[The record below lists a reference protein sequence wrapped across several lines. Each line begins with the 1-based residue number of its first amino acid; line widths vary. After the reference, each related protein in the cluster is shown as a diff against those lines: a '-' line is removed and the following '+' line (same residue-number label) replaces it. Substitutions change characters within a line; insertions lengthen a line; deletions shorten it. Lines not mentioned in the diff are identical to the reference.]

1 MKSKQR
7 EAAELEAELL
17 RLNALV
23 RARREQLER
32 LKQCP
37 NPDCP
42 CRTVWREHVEKDL
55 ASQMGKIRRQVHGG
69 KARSPRK
76 VLPRRSS

>member
-17 RLNALV
+17 RLNELV
-23 RARREQLER
+23 RARREQLAR
-32 LKQCP
+32 LQNCP

-42 CRTVWREHVEKDL
+42 CRVVWREHVEKGL
-55 ASQMGKIRRQVHGG
+55 AGQMGKIRRQV
-69 KARSPRK
+69 RRK
-76 VLPRRSS
+76 TSLKRAAKV

>member
-17 RLNALV
+17 RLNELV
-23 RARREQLER
+23 RARREQLAR
-32 LKQCP
+32 LKNCP

-42 CRTVWREHVEKDL
+42 CRAVWREHVEKGL
-55 ASQMGKIRRQVHGG
+55 AGQMGKIRSRVRR
-69 KARSPRK
+69 KTSPKRRAR
-76 VLPRRSS
+76 V